1 MAIDLMFVAGLIAL
15 VFGFWMQGLVLM
27 GLAVALAQA

>member
-15 VFGFWMQGLVLM
+15 VFGFWMQGAVLM
-27 GLAVALAQA
+27 VLAIALAQA